1 MLLIGRRHW
10 SFTLR
15 RYRFLD
21 RFALFKTEARAL
33 NNIGIAYYE
42 LGELQKALDY
52 LQQSLPLMRA
62 AGSKNS
68 EAYTLLN
75 IGRGYRR
82 SGDFQKALTHLS
94 QAQALQQQTGNKADE
109 GESLDETGIAY
120 SALGQQDKASIIIDR
135 QLRS

>member
-62 AGSKNS
+62 AGNKNS

-75 IGRGYRR
+75 IGRVYRR
-82 SGDFQKALTHLS
+82 SGDQKALTHFS
-94 QAQALQQQTGNKADE
+94 QAQALQQQTGNKAE
-109 GESLDETGIAY
+109 EAESLDETGIAY
-120 SALGQQDKASIIIDR
+120 SALGQQDKALDY
-135 QLRS
+135 QAELRS